1 MTRNVIIFIYI
12 KNDQLLNTFSYKQH
26 VDINII
32 ININIKTKIIIFIL
46 NNKELNIKQKI
57 LNIKQKGRRDI
68 DTHSNESTCKVEFL
82 AFSTWRNFGK

>member
-12 KNDQLLNTFSYKQH
+12 KTNHVLNTFYDKQH

-32 ININIKTKIIIFIL
+32 ININIKIIFFIL
-46 NNKELNIKQKI
+46 NNKELNINQKI

-82 AFSTWRNFGK
+82 VF